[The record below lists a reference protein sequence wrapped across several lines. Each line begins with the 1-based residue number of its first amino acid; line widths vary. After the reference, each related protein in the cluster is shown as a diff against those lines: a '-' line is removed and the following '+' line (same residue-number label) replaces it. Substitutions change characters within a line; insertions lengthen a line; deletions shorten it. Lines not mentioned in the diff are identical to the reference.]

1 MSNKNIFQWLSERPN
16 PNLGA
21 LVRIND
27 DEIIFGNDNWSHLSE
42 LEVKQGE
49 SAVIFLFR
57 ETDNGLV
64 QSGLIHFSNKWEP
77 LHPAILEQSNGL
89 KKKITFA
96 DVLQEFPDCPATKTA
111 PAEQNEA
118 DSDSDII
125 KAILDFEW
133 PESITSST
141 HQKEEEP
148 STLDAM
154 LEWLAAL
161 PPNNLSASI
170 YLGDSNMVFSKANW
184 KDMTGFG
191 RAAKDR
197 TNGEVIVAKADA
209 DGKLSIAG
217 LLFTGRWFVL
227 APSSI
232 EKDHGLKY
240 PKNSKYLS
248 FDELFPSCPKC
259 VFAEA

>member
-1 MSNKNIFQWLSERPN
+1 MFQWLSELPH

-27 DEIIFGNDNWSHLSE
+27 DEMIFGSDNWSQLSE

-49 SAVIFLFR
+49 SAVIFLIR
-57 ETDNGLV
+57 ETDDGLV
-64 QSGLIHFSNKWEP
+64 QSGLIHFSSKWEP
-77 LHPAILEQSNGL
+77 LHPAILEQLNKL
-89 KKKITFA
+89 RRKITFV
-96 DVLQEFPDCPATKTA
+96 DVLQEFPDCPATKIA
-111 PAEQNEA
+111 PVEQDEA
-118 DSDSDII
+118 GIGTDII
-125 KAILDFEW
+125 EAILDFEW
-133 PESITSST
+133 PAAITS
-141 HQKEEEP
+141 QNRVKEEP

-161 PPNNLSASI
+161 PADNLRASI
-170 YLGDSNMVFSKANW
+170 YLGDSSMEFSKTNW
-184 KDMTGFG
+184 KDITGFG

-197 TNGEVIVAKADA
+197 FNGEVIVSKVDA

-232 EKDHGLKY
+232 EKDHGAKY
-240 PKNSKYLS
+240 PNGSKYLA
-248 FDELFPSCPKC
+248 FDELFPCCPKC
-259 VFAEA
+259 VFDS